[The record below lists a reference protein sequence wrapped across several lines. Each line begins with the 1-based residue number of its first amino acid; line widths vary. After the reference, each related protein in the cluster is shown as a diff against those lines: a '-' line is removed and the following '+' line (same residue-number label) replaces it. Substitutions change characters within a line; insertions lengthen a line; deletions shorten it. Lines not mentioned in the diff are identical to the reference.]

1 MIESQFGILTDRIN
15 STQDFEMIKVLHEQ
29 FLTSL
34 LSQTFVHMKS
44 VSLIIY
50 FMFYHSGYCSER
62 NVLLLRCSVVRNIHL
77 STVGEGF
84 VTIRK

>member
-44 VSLIIY
+44 VCPIIVLGIAAKE
-50 FMFYHSGYCSER
+50 MFYYSG
-62 NVLLLRCSVVRNIHL
+62 VQ
-77 STVGEGF
+77 
-84 VTIRK
+84 